1 MTVQEA
7 IEKRRT
13 LKVLSEKN
21 VHVTNIQADISKVLE
36 MGGKAPFHYINGK
49 ANIQE
54 VSSLA
59 PWRFYVLD
67 GESCRKLAAY
77 YIENNIDGGKIVQM
91 LRAAQSLIQVTWT
104 PEPTEDGEVL
114 SSQRN
119 IEHIAATSAAIQ
131 NMLLTATTLG
141 YENYWSSGGSLR
153 ETRFKELLKIPL
165 DEALLGSLFVFE
177 SDTEGCKTK
186 KGALR
191 GRQGAVEN
199 YTIHVTL

>member
-67 GESCRKLAAY
+67 GASCRKLAAY
-77 YIENNIDGGKIVQM
+77 LY
-91 LRAAQSLIQVTWT
+91 
-104 PEPTEDGEVL
+104 
-114 SSQRN
+114 
-119 IEHIAATSAAIQ
+119 
-131 NMLLTATTLG
+131 
-141 YENYWSSGGSLR
+141 
-153 ETRFKELLKIPL
+153 
-165 DEALLGSLFVFE
+165 
-177 SDTEGCKTK
+177 
-186 KGALR
+186 
-191 GRQGAVEN
+191 
-199 YTIHVTL
+199 